1 MRGMETL
8 EFLVNT
14 AGARVERY
22 DGRTCFVR
30 LADTEAR

>member
-1 MRGMETL
+1 MIGMETL
-8 EFLVNT
+8 EFLVT
-14 AGARVERY
+14 RWCEGRKIR